1 MAAMTGGISELD
13 LMNRAG
19 RAVVDVICDRFPPQP
34 AAVLCGPGNNGGDGY
49 VIAAGLKARGWEVW
63 AEPLAQP
70 ATATARAAKAAWTG
84 DTLAW
89 GQGDRVPSLIVD
101 ALFGVGL
108 DRPLPLPA
116 AQRARTLSQKS
127 VTMVAVDLPSG
138 LEGNTGRSPGDV
150 SFRADLT
157 VTFHAKKPAH
167 VLQPGQGRCGEV
179 VVVDIGLEPA
189 GTKLIENSP
198 EAWLDQFPWPD
209 SSSHKY
215 ARGRLAVVSG
225 GAWNTG
231 AARLSA
237 RAGLRAGAGAV
248 TLLSPPE
255 ALLPNAAHL
264 EAVMLCPFESD
275 QDLRLLAEEMD
286 SVVIGPAA
294 GLTEATRRNTL
305 ALTRTGAALVID
317 ADAITVFRDDPGELF
332 SALDMDDVLTPH
344 VGEFDRIFPGYL
356 ASAPERISAVRRA
369 ARKAGAIVL
378 LKGADTVIAHPDGR
392 AAINGHGSPWLAT
405 AGSGDVLAG
414 VIAGLM
420 AQGMDSF
427 DAACAGAWIH
437 TEAGD
442 LHGPG
447 LIAEDLPGLLP
458 RVLKRLYGWG

>member
-1 MAAMTGGISELD
+1 
-13 LMNRAG
+13 
-19 RAVVDVICDRFPPQP
+19 
-34 AAVLCGPGNNGGDGY
+34 
-49 VIAAGLKARGWEVW
+49 
-63 AEPLAQP
+63 
-70 ATATARAAKAAWTG
+70 
-84 DTLAW
+84 
-89 GQGDRVPSLIVD
+89 
-101 ALFGVGL
+101 
-108 DRPLPLPA
+108 
-116 AQRARTLSQKS
+116 
-127 VTMVAVDLPSG
+127 
-138 LEGNTGRSPGDV
+138 
-150 SFRADLT
+150 
-157 VTFHAKKPAH
+157 
-167 VLQPGQGRCGEV
+167 
-179 VVVDIGLEPA
+179 
-189 GTKLIENSP
+189 
-198 EAWLDQFPWPD
+198 
-209 SSSHKY
+209 
-215 ARGRLAVVSG
+215 
-225 GAWNTG
+225 
-231 AARLSA
+231 
-237 RAGLRAGAGAV
+237 
-248 TLLSPPE
+248 
-255 ALLPNAAHL
+255 
-264 EAVMLCPFESD
+264 MLCPFESD
-275 QDLRLLAEEMD
+275 QDLRLVAEEMD